1 MPAPRETSVRE
12 SKTQMAG
19 YPRVI
24 GYVAGARAPGT
35 GVYGD
40 YVVGADPTTG
50 APIVVHPQA
59 PPSIHSP
66 PWRPMIA
73 PGSPPVGEGHVPMP
87 LVAETF
93 GGVWGAAGAAAGVMI
108 QFSARPQK
116 PFKMTRI
123 LARSTI
129 LSNANGTANGTPLG
143 QIFVGTDLQQAELGY
158 IDLATIGAGGSFD
171 TWVSMKQAEPGVWI
185 RFQVTLT
192 AYPTA
197 PDALSVNLTGIG
209 HYLH

>member
-1 MPAPRETSVRE
+1 MPAPRETSARE

-24 GYVAGARAPGT
+24 GYVAGHQQYPGT

-40 YVVGADPTTG
+40 YVVGAAPPG
-50 APIVVHPQA
+50 ATLMVHPA
-59 PPSIHSP
+59 GPPVVQSP
-66 PWRPMIA
+66 PWRPMVA

-171 TWVSMKQAEPGVWI
+171 TWVSMKQAEPGV
-185 RFQVTLT
+185 
-192 AYPTA
+192 
-197 PDALSVNLTGIG
+197 
-209 HYLH
+209 